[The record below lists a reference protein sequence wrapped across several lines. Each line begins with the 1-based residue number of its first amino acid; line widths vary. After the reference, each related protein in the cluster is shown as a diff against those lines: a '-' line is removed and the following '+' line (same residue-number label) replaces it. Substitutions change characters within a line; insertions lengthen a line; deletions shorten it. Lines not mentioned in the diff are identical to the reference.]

1 MMFALILL
9 IGRCGDGGVLAVG
22 GVGSRSGVSCEAD
35 QADCPFGAGW
45 MSRLSAKGLVLG
57 RRRDSDARIMALDTT
72 MVSSCDAAVGLALGD
87 AGCCSELSFEADTV
101 DCAVGAGRRHR
112 FHRAGV
118 GA

>member
-1 MMFALILL
+1 
-9 IGRCGDGGVLAVG
+9 
-22 GVGSRSGVSCEAD
+22 
-35 QADCPFGAGW
+35 

-101 DCAVGAGRRHR
+101 DCAGGAGRMSRLSGK
-112 FHRAGV
+112 GV
-118 GA
+118 VVWRQRDSDARVSGRETTMGGRCDAALCLALGDA